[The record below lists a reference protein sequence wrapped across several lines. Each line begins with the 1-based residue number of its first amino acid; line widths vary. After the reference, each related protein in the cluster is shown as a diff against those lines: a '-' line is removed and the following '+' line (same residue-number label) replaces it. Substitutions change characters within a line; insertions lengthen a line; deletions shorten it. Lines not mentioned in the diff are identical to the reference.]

1 MQYIR
6 TLGKGG
12 IMNNIYKQYE
22 LSDAVINLVNNAADE
37 LSETYKE
44 YENNKEINQIKV
56 IHAMQK

>member
-1 MQYIR
+1 
-6 TLGKGG
+6 
-12 IMNNIYKQYE
+12 MNNIYKQYE